1 MASQIGSDSLP
12 LRVAIFG
19 SGPAGFYAAGELLKQ
34 KDVTVCVDMFDRLPT
49 PYGLVRGGVA
59 PDHQKIKAVIRQY
72 EKIAGR
78 PGFRFFGNV
87 TFGEDVLLDEVLGH
101 YHQVLFSTGAES
113 DRRLGIPGEDLPGS
127 DPATI
132 FVGWY
137 NGHPDYRDLQYDLSR
152 VERVAV
158 IGNGNVAMDVTRIL
172 ARSIEELST
181 TDIADYA
188 LETLKKSA
196 VKEIYLLGR
205 RGPAQAAFTNPE
217 IRELTEMQ
225 VADLVVRPADLELD
239 EVNAEFLAQA
249 EDRVHQGNMDILTA
263 QIPKS
268 EGTKPKKVRARFFV
282 SPVEIYGQDA
292 VTGLKLE
299 RNRLLKDDGGTL
311 RARGT
316 GEYEE
321 LPDVQMVFRSIGY
334 KGHPLKG
341 VPFDERAGIIPNTD
355 GRVIDP
361 DTQAPVARL
370 YVAGWIKRGPSGVV
384 GTNKPDAIE
393 TVSLMLED
401 LRNGGVPDG
410 VQTAPEAAP
419 ALLDRKGVRFV
430 SFADWQYLDRI
441 EVEAGHERGKP
452 REKLTT
458 VAEMLATLDAR
469 HTQPGESPSA

>member
-19 SGPAGFYAAGELLKQ
+19 SGPAGFYAAGELLRQ

-239 EVNAEFLAQA
+239 EANAEFLARA

-263 QIPKS
+263 QVPRG
-268 EGTKPKKVRARFFV
+268 EGAKPKKVRARFFV

-299 RNRLLKDDGGTL
+299 QNRLVKDASGTL

-316 GEYEE
+316 GTYED
-321 LPDVQMVFRSIGY
+321 LPNVQMVFRSIGY
-334 KGHPLKG
+334 KGHPLKD

-355 GRVIDP
+355 GRVINP
-361 DTQAPVARL
+361 GTQAPVARL

-384 GTNKPDAIE
+384 GTNKPDAVE
-393 TVSLMLED
+393 TVALMLED
-401 LRNGGVPDG
+401 LHNGGVPDG
-410 VQTAPEAAP
+410 VQTAPEAAA
-419 ALLDRKGVRFV
+419 ALLDRKGVRSI

-441 EVEAGHERGKP
+441 EVEAGRTRGKP

-458 VAEMLATLDAR
+458 VAEMLAALDAR
-469 HTQPGESPSA
+469 PSPTNESPSA

>member
-137 NGHPDYRDLQYDLSR
+137 NGHPDYRDLRYDLSR

-217 IRELTEMQ
+217 IRELTEML
-225 VADLVVRPADLELD
+225 VSDLVVRPADLELD

-263 QIPKS
+263 QIPKG

-282 SPVEIYGQDA
+282 SPVEISGQDA
-292 VTGLKLE
+292 VAGLKLE

-321 LPDVQMVFRSIGY
+321 LSDVQMVFRSIGY

-361 DTQAPVARL
+361 DTRAPVARL

-401 LRNGGVPDG
+401 LHDGGVPDG

-419 ALLDRKGVRFV
+419 ALLDRKGVRYV

-441 EVEAGHERGKP
+441 EVEAGRTRGKP

-458 VAEMLATLDAR
+458 VAEMLGALDAR
-469 HTQPGESPSA
+469 PSPTNESPSA

>member
-1 MASQIGSDSLP
+1 MASQIGSDSHP

-34 KDVTVCVDMFDRLPT
+34 KDVIVCVDMFDRLPT

-101 YHQVLFSTGAES
+101 YHQALFSTGAES

-188 LETLKKSA
+188 LETLEKSA

-263 QIPKS
+263 QIPKG

-282 SPVEIYGQDA
+282 SPVEIFGQDT

-299 RNRLLKDDGGTL
+299 RNRLLKDDSGTL

-401 LRNGGVPDG
+401 LHNGGVPDG
-410 VQTAPEAAP
+410 VQTAPEAVP

-430 SFADWQYLDRI
+430 SFTDWQYLDRI
-441 EVEAGHERGKP
+441 EVEAGRERGKP

-458 VAEMLATLDAR
+458 VAEMLAALDAR
-469 HTQPGESPSA
+469 PSPTNESPSA

>member
-34 KDVTVCVDMFDRLPT
+34 KDVAVCVDMFDRLPT

-188 LETLKKSA
+188 LETLEKSA

-239 EVNAEFLAQA
+239 EANAEFLAQA

-263 QIPKS
+263 QIPKG

-299 RNRLLKDDGGTL
+299 RNRLLKDDSGTL

-401 LRNGGVPDG
+401 LHNGGVPDG
-410 VQTAPEAAP
+410 VQTAPEAVP

-430 SFADWQYLDRI
+430 SFADWQYLDRV
-441 EVEAGHERGKP
+441 EVEAGRERGKP

-458 VAEMLATLDAR
+458 VAEMLAALDAR
-469 HTQPGESPSA
+469 PSPTNESPSA

>member
-34 KDVTVCVDMFDRLPT
+34 KDVAVCVDMFDRLPT

-87 TFGEDVLLDEVLGH
+87 TFGEDVLLDEVLAH

-188 LETLKKSA
+188 LETLEKSA

-239 EVNAEFLAQA
+239 EANAEFLAQA

-263 QIPKS
+263 QIPKG

-282 SPVEIYGQDA
+282 SPVEIFGQDA

-299 RNRLLKDDGGTL
+299 RNRLLKDDSGTL

-401 LRNGGVPDG
+401 LHNGGVPDG

-441 EVEAGHERGKP
+441 EVEAGRERGKP

-458 VAEMLATLDAR
+458 VAEMLAALDAR
-469 HTQPGESPSA
+469 PSPTNESPSA

>member
-34 KDVTVCVDMFDRLPT
+34 KDVAVCVDMFDRLPT

-188 LETLKKSA
+188 LETLEKSA

-239 EVNAEFLAQA
+239 EANAEFLAQA

-263 QIPKS
+263 QIPRG

-282 SPVEIYGQDA
+282 SPVEIYGRDT

-401 LRNGGVPDG
+401 LHDGGVPDG
-410 VQTAPEAAP
+410 VRTAPEAAP

-441 EVEAGHERGKP
+441 EVEAGRERGKP

-458 VAEMLATLDAR
+458 VAEMLAALDAR
-469 HTQPGESPSA
+469 PSSTNESPSA

>member
-34 KDVTVCVDMFDRLPT
+34 KDVAVCVDMFDRLPT

-188 LETLKKSA
+188 LETLEKSA

-239 EVNAEFLAQA
+239 EANAEFLAQA

-263 QIPKS
+263 QIPKG

-393 TVSLMLED
+393 TVSFMLED
-401 LRNGGVPDG
+401 LHDGGVPDG

-430 SFADWQYLDRI
+430 SFTDWQYLDRI
-441 EVEAGHERGKP
+441 EVEAGRERGKP

-458 VAEMLATLDAR
+458 VAEMLAALDAR
-469 HTQPGESPSA
+469 PSPTNESPSA

>member
-34 KDVTVCVDMFDRLPT
+34 KDVAVCVDMFDRLPT

-188 LETLKKSA
+188 LETLEKSA

-239 EVNAEFLAQA
+239 EANAEFLAQA

-263 QIPKS
+263 QIPKG

-282 SPVEIYGQDA
+282 SPVEIFGQDA

-299 RNRLLKDDGGTL
+299 RNRLLKDDSGTL

-401 LRNGGVPDG
+401 LHNGGVPDG

-441 EVEAGHERGKP
+441 EVEAGRERGKP

-458 VAEMLATLDAR
+458 VAEMLAALDAR
-469 HTQPGESPSA
+469 PSPTNESPSA